1 MSQKQKKLKTSINQG
16 FQRCL
21 LASQTGIEPATF
33 RLGVHPGTE
42 NSLHSM
48 SIKVIQSLDFTAF
61 SVNFRKDKKT
71 CFHLRNYSLGGKMVD
86 FPPLG

>member
-1 MSQKQKKLKTSINQG
+1 MISRFLLIIPRWPSTRG
-16 FQRCL
+16 F
-21 LASQTGIEPATF
+21 EPPTL
-33 RLGVHPGTE
+33 RLGVRPSTE
-42 NSLHSM
+42 NYLHSM
-48 SIKVIQSLDFTAF
+48 LIKVIQSLDFTAF

>member
-1 MSQKQKKLKTSINQG
+1 
-16 FQRCL
+16 
-21 LASQTGIEPATF
+21 
-33 RLGVHPGTE
+33 
-42 NSLHSM
+42 M

-71 CFHLRNYSLGGKMVD
+71 CFHLRNYSLGGKMAD

>member
-1 MSQKQKKLKTSINQG
+1 MQQPEISIHPLIG
-16 FQRCL
+16 
-21 LASQTGIEPATF
+21 
-33 RLGVHPGTE
+33 RLQ
-42 NSLHSM
+42 NYLHSRL
-48 SIKVIQSLDFTAF
+48 IKVIQSLDFTAF

>member
-1 MSQKQKKLKTSINQG
+1 MKKAAMISLSLLLEMSVPYRNRTYN
-16 FQRCL
+16 RV
-21 LASQTGIEPATF
+21 
-33 RLGVHPGTE
+33 LGVRPGTE

>member
-1 MSQKQKKLKTSINQG
+1 MISRFLLIIPRWPSPRG
-16 FQRCL
+16 F
-21 LASQTGIEPATF
+21 EPPTP
-33 RLGVHPGTE
+33 RLGIRPGTE
-42 NSLHSM
+42 NYLYPM
-48 SIKVIQSLDFTAF
+48 SIKVIPSLDFTAF